1 MCNAGRLTKHVP
13 SIRVTACND
22 LPVRGKA
29 DFVLYWMHAQRRTT
43 WNFALEQAVE
53 RARELGKP
61 LVVAETLSSGRRW
74 ASDRHHAF
82 VLQGM
87 RENAAACKRSGVR
100 FLPFVEPKK
109 AHNADGYGTRSVPT
123 TFDLVAA
130 LAERSAVVVT
140 DDFPINDF
148 AAEVDQVVR
157 RVKVRFE
164 RVDSNG
170 LLPLGASDRVF
181 PTAYAFRR
189 FLHRTLPDH
198 LPDAPKPNPLARAN
212 LPGPASLP
220 RAILQRW
227 PPAMPRLLAGDRAA
241 LASLSID
248 HAVGP
253 VQTPGGPSAA
263 RKTLK
268 DFLKNKL
275 PKYAEDRNHPGVD
288 GTSGLS
294 PYLHFGHVSVH
305 EVFHELAKVERW
317 SPAKVADK
325 ATGKREGWWGMS
337 PPAEAFLDELV
348 TWREVGF
355 NRCALTDDYD
365 QYDSLPDWAKATL
378 ADHADEVRPYVY
390 SLEELETARTHDPLW
405 NAAQIEIVRE
415 GRMHNYLRM
424 LWGKKILEWSPS
436 PADALQ
442 AMIEL
447 NNKYGLDGQDPNSYS
462 GIFWV
467 LGRYDRPWGPERP
480 IFGKIRYMSSE
491 NTARKLRLGD
501 YLDRYAPEER
511 RGS

>member
-1 MCNAGRLTKHVP
+1 MCSAQQLTKHVP
-13 SIRVTACND
+13 SIRIGLAND
-22 LPVRGKA
+22 RPVRREA

-43 WNFALEQAVE
+43 WNFALERAVE

-61 LVVAETLSSGRRW
+61 LVVVETLSSGRRW

-82 VLQGM
+82 VLQGV

-109 AHNADGYGTRSVPT
+109 GQNV
-123 TFDLVAA
+123 DLLAA
-130 LAERSAVVVT
+130 LGQRSCVVVT

-148 AAEVDQVVR
+148 TAEVEQVVR

-198 LPDAPKPNPLARAN
+198 LPDTPKPNPLARAN

-227 PPAMPRLLAGDRAA
+227 TPAMPRLLAGDPQA
-241 LASLSID
+241 LASLPIH
-248 HAVGP
+248 HAVRP
-253 VQTPGGPSAA
+253 AETPGGPSAA
-263 RKTLK
+263 RKTLR

-275 PKYAEDRNHPGVD
+275 IRYAEDRNHPGVD

-305 EVFHELAKVERW
+305 EVFHELAKAEGW
-317 SPAKVADK
+317 SPAKLADK

-337 PPAEAFLDELV
+337 PPAEAFLDELI

-355 NRCALTDDYD
+355 NMCALTEDYD

-378 ADHADEVRPYVY
+378 ADHADDERPYVY
-390 SLEELETARTHDPLW
+390 SPEELETGCTHDPLW
-405 NAAQIEIVRE
+405 NAAQMQIVRE

-436 PADALQ
+436 PAEALET
-442 AMIEL
+442 MIEL

-501 YLDRYAPEER
+501 YLHRYAK
-511 RGS
+511 